1 MTVGSYAISPRLV
14 RPTRL
19 QFWVEEVTDGTT
31 VTLRVDSLVRRPFAG
46 TWTALQRVSWSR
58 FPRWMD
64 SALGDS
70 ERDGA

>member
-31 VTLRVDSLVRRPFAG
+31 VTLRLDSLVRRPFLKP
-46 TWTALQRVSWSR
+46 WDLSQRVFWSR

-64 SALGDS
+64 SALGNS
-70 ERDGA
+70 GRDGA